1 MRLYALRR
9 HYGLRWKTSLP
20 AIDWRLWF
28 DALIFVA
35 MLCAVFALVD
45 FIGQNITLADANA
58 RATYRADR
66 AELNLAHCLNGG
78 SLNADG
84 GMVMC
89 DKAFWVDISK
99 GEKS

>member
-20 AIDWRLWF
+20 VIDWRLWI
-28 DALIFVA
+28 DALLFVIVI
-35 MLCAVFALVD
+35 CFALALVEYISD
-45 FIGQNITLADANA
+45 NVKLADANA
-58 RATYRADR
+58 IAVHRADR

-78 SLNADG
+78 SLNAET

-89 DKAFWVDISK
+89 EKALFVRTGS
-99 GEKS
+99 

>member
-9 HYGLRWKTSLP
+9 FYGLHWKTSLP
-20 AIDWRLWF
+20 AIDWRLWI
-28 DALIFVA
+28 DALLFV
-35 MLCAVFALVD
+35 LVICFALAMVEYISD
-45 FIGQNITLADANA
+45 NVKLADANA
-58 RATYRADR
+58 IAVHRADR

-89 DKAFWVDISK
+89 EKAYWVRT
-99 GEKS
+99 GNHG